1 MTAQIT
7 GAGLPT
13 DGFLPQAGQQ
23 QAPAGG
29 APRPVAL
36 MLLYPE
42 LTLLDLIGPH
52 TALAPAMDVHLV
64 AETLDEVVSDTGV
77 AIRPTTTLAGAPRDV
92 DVLFVPGG
100 PGTVAMMS
108 DVEVLDFLADRG
120 PRARYVTS
128 VCSGS
133 LILGAAGLLEGYRAG
148 CHWTALDLLP
158 LFGAQPS
165 EDRVVTDRNRV
176 TGGGVTAGIDF
187 GLTLLAQMFGE
198 DTAKLSQLAME
209 YDPKPPFDSG
219 SPRVADPAHV
229 ALIRQMTAPVN
240 DAAAQA
246 AGRLHA
252 RAQG

>member
-1 MTAQIT
+1 
-7 GAGLPT
+7 
-13 DGFLPQAGQQ
+13 
-23 QAPAGG
+23 
-29 APRPVAL
+29 
-36 MLLYPE
+36 
-42 LTLLDLIGPH
+42 
-52 TALAPAMDVHLV
+52 
-64 AETLDEVVSDTGV
+64 
-77 AIRPTTTLAGAPRDV
+77 
-92 DVLFVPGG
+92 
-100 PGTVAMMS
+100 MMS